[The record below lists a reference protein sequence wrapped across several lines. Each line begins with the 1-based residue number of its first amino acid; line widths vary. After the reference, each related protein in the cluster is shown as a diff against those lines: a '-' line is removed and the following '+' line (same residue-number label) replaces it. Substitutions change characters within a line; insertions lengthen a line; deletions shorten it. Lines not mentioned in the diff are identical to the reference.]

1 MVAALAAASVFLLSG
16 GAFVARAAPQCVNS
30 LSGSNFEIDPDANLK
45 VNTQTC
51 VDWLAGGSGSAM
63 RAGVLKKDDKPTGTT
78 DDSFGQGTKEDDPN
92 PTIIDGSIPNNK
104 SDLKTFGLFPEVT
117 QTGKFL
123 ALFWTRVNSPQ
134 GTTNMD
140 FELNQKFC
148 NPSATPTNCANNG
161 VGVTPETPVR
171 TAGDI
176 LITYDLSNG
185 GTVPTISMRTWDGTK
200 WGPPQDLT
208 AANEALGS
216 INSSTIA
223 ATDSGGLG
231 ALDPLTFGEAIISF
245 DAIFPNSDS
254 CGALGSAYLK
264 SRSSDSFQSE
274 LKDFIAPE
282 QISLSNCTSL
292 TTTAQASVT
301 LGQPIFDV
309 AHLSGSTLGAGG
321 TITFKAYGPN
331 DPNCANAPA
340 FTSAAIPVNG
350 DGNYNSGN
358 FTPTAVGTYLWTASY
373 TGDQHNS
380 TASTACG
387 DANES
392 SVVTKAPSSTATELH
407 NNASEAVIALNSS
420 VALGTN
426 VHDKATVS
434 DSVAGVDPTGT
445 VSFTFFANNDC
456 SGQGTAKGTVA
467 LVAGVAHPSQAS
479 GALAAGDYGFRAHY
493 NGDSNFDASTS
504 DCEPF
509 HVNTAT
515 TSTATELH
523 NDASEAVI
531 ALNSSVALGTN
542 VHDKAT
548 VSEGNAAFNPTGDV
562 SFTFFANNDCSGQG
576 TAKGTVALV
585 AGVAHPS
592 QASGA
597 LAAGDYAFRAHYNGD
612 DNFDPSTSPCEPFS
626 VEKASPGITTE
637 LSDDLIRVGET
648 IHDSATLQGASAD
661 AGGTVKYVYYSSLA
675 ACNDEGNTFDNP
687 GGTSAGE
694 KTVANGVVP
703 DSDDATFNS
712 AGTFYWRAWY
722 SGDGN
727 NEKAS
732 SGCQEE
738 ILLVISPGISISKDP
753 ASQTIRNPGTASWT
767 ITVEN
772 TGDTTL
778 TGVHVDDAQAPGC
791 SRSAAEIA
799 ADPNAPHPGTA
810 TFEPGDTYSYDCS
823 KSGVTADFTNTAVV
837 TGTPPAG
844 EDVTAQD
851 SADVDVISPHISVV
865 KSPDSQTVVSGQTAT
880 FTIQVINDGDVT
892 LTNVVVS
899 DALAPGCARTKADIP
914 GLASMPPV
922 PAAGSTITYS
932 CTLANVTSSFTNV
945 ATATGTPPLGPDVS
959 SQDTA
964 GVTVVQPVTHPAIS
978 IVKDP
983 NSQTVTSGGTATFT
997 ITVLNTGDVTL
1008 TDVAVTDQKSPNCNR
1023 AIGTL
1028 APGQSVSYK
1037 CTKPNVTADFD
1048 NVAVATGHAGSTTVT
1063 AQDTAHVNAK
1073 APFVPPKPKVVSHK
1087 KPKTTG

>member
-1 MVAALAAASVFLLSG
+1 
-16 GAFVARAAPQCVNS
+16 
-30 LSGSNFEIDPDANLK
+30 
-45 VNTQTC
+45 
-51 VDWLAGGSGSAM
+51 
-63 RAGVLKKDDKPTGTT
+63 
-78 DDSFGQGTKEDDPN
+78 
-92 PTIIDGSIPNNK
+92 
-104 SDLKTFGLFPEVT
+104 
-117 QTGKFL
+117 
-123 ALFWTRVNSPQ
+123 
-134 GTTNMD
+134 
-140 FELNQKFC
+140 
-148 NPSATPTNCANNG
+148 
-161 VGVTPETPVR
+161 
-171 TAGDI
+171 
-176 LITYDLSNG
+176 
-185 GTVPTISMRTWDGTK
+185 
-200 WGPPQDLT
+200 
-208 AANEALGS
+208 
-216 INSSTIA
+216 
-223 ATDSGGLG
+223 
-231 ALDPLTFGEAIISF
+231 
-245 DAIFPNSDS
+245 
-254 CGALGSAYLK
+254 
-264 SRSSDSFQSE
+264 
-274 LKDFIAPE
+274 
-282 QISLSNCTSL
+282 
-292 TTTAQASVT
+292 
-301 LGQPIFDV
+301 
-309 AHLSGSTLGAGG
+309 
-321 TITFKAYGPN
+321 
-331 DPNCANAPA
+331 
-340 FTSAAIPVNG
+340 
-350 DGNYNSGN
+350 
-358 FTPTAVGTYLWTASY
+358 
-373 TGDQHNS
+373 
-380 TASTACG
+380 
-387 DANES
+387 
-392 SVVTKAPSSTATELH
+392 
-407 NNASEAVIALNSS
+407 
-420 VALGTN
+420 

-434 DSVAGVDPTGT
+434 D
-445 VSFTFFANNDC
+445 AN
-456 SGQGTAKGTVA
+456 
-467 LVAGVAHPSQAS
+467 PSA
-479 GALAAGDYGFRAHY
+479 D
-493 NGDSNFDASTS
+493 
-504 DCEPF
+504 
-509 HVNTAT
+509 
-515 TSTATELH
+515 
-523 NDASEAVI
+523 
-531 ALNSSVALGTN
+531 
-542 VHDKAT
+542 
-548 VSEGNAAFNPTGDV
+548 PTGDV

-694 KTVANGVVP
+694 KTVTNGVVP

-772 TGDTTL
+772 TGDATL
-778 TGVHVDDAQAPGC
+778 TDVHVDDAQAPGC

-851 SADVDVISPHISVV
+851 SADVDVINPHISVV